1 MFVFSDGFLNVVI
14 VVEVYLYNLNI
25 LITSLIKINSMN
37 DVTVFSSGSV
47 AHNP

>member
-1 MFVFSDGFLNVVI
+1 MFVFSGGFLNVVI

-25 LITSLIKINSMN
+25 LINSLIKINSMN
-37 DVTVFSSGSV
+37 GVTGFGSGSG